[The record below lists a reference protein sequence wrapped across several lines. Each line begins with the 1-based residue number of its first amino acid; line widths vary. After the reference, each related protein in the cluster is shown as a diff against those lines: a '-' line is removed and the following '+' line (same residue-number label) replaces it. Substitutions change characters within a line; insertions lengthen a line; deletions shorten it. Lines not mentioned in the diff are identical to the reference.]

1 MLSHKRVLMVVYL
14 LVAYIDETKIGGLDM
29 SQENQEITV
38 CIIQKVDIPSYSDV
52 FASRERTAYR
62 VGRPDGSL
70 MKVFNIGE
78 SEAYTICT
86 NLPEELLEIIKDHY
100 GLIELDKANVK
111 MTPEQLEAEDKE
123 LAKVTA
129 PEVSSE
135 VSDALTEAVDEG
147 MDIES
152 LTRDE
157 LRGLARQ
164 LEIKNYS
171 KMTVDQLKSAIDEVV
186 NAPEEV

>member
-1 MLSHKRVLMVVYL
+1 MSHEV
-14 LVAYIDETKIGGLDM
+14 
-29 SQENQEITV
+29 NNEITV

-86 NLPEELLEIIKDHY
+86 NLPEDLLEIIKEHY
-100 GLIELDKANVK
+100 GLVTIDEANAK
-111 MTPEQLEAEDKE
+111 MSPEQLEAEDRE
-123 LAKVTA
+123 LAEVVPA
-129 PEVSSE
+129 PELPPTEPIE
-135 VSDALTEAVDEG
+135 VADALPDAVIEEVVEG

-152 LTRDE
+152 LTRGE

-171 KMTVDQLKSAIDEVV
+171 KMTVAELKSAIEEVV
-186 NAPEEV
+186 NTPEEV